1 MISVKKI
8 KKYAT
13 ICLCLVLVISATGCG
28 KKGVT
33 DSNAGNASN
42 VSAPVS
48 PESITDYNALLEEAD
63 MFITSGQQAEN
74 LGQMILG
81 EYYYGLAQADISSLR
96 FAIDYILWLK
106 GEGESLSEVVDT
118 APFASWEEIA
128 AVSPSSPAV
137 EYFEGLLYHI
147 QGKSEE
153 EQACLDNLKGNPR
166 NFNYDFYS
174 LKSASVEELYAIREV
189 VLSRETELWETFYP
203 RTTLYAG
210 VISGAEYIPEYHIY
224 LAKEASEAGYK
235 ETAAQCALNA
245 LLTDPMN
252 PNWYYYA
259 AYYGLDAG
267 REDSVDILTEG
278 VFIFPDDAPLNY
290 LLGVVLVGAD
300 EMENAVEHLNTA
312 VLNGDENLKKQAQD
326 LISIVGGAN

>member
-96 FAIDYILWLK
+96 LC
-106 GEGESLSEVVDT
+106 
-118 APFASWEEIA
+118 
-128 AVSPSSPAV
+128 
-137 EYFEGLLYHI
+137 HHH
-147 QGKSEE
+147 
-153 EQACLDNLKGNPR
+153 PR
-166 NFNYDFYS
+166 
-174 LKSASVEELYAIREV
+174 R
-189 VLSRETELWETFYP
+189 
-203 RTTLYAG
+203 
-210 VISGAEYIPEYHIY
+210 
-224 LAKEASEAGYK
+224 
-235 ETAAQCALNA
+235 
-245 LLTDPMN
+245 
-252 PNWYYYA
+252 
-259 AYYGLDAG
+259 
-267 REDSVDILTEG
+267 
-278 VFIFPDDAPLNY
+278 
-290 LLGVVLVGAD
+290 
-300 EMENAVEHLNTA
+300 
-312 VLNGDENLKKQAQD
+312 
-326 LISIVGGAN
+326 